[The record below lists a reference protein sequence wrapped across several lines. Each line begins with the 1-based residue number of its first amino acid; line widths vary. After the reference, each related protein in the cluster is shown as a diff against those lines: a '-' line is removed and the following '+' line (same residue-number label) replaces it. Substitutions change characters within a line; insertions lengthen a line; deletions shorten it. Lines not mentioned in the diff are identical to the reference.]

1 MSSPSSSASSDLVR
15 LAEKAA
21 GGDDLAFA
29 QLFAQ
34 FRPHLRQFIDL
45 RLDRRIRR
53 RVDPSDVLQE
63 TQIEVHQR
71 LADFLK
77 RQPMPIRVWMRQT
90 ALEHLIRAHEK
101 HLKADRR
108 SVIREAR
115 LSNRSSVMLAKRIAA
130 VDAAPSQQAMKE
142 ENVQIVTRAISELS
156 EIDREILIMRNIES
170 LDFNEIASSLSV
182 SPEAARKRFGRALI
196 RLQKQLQPFDLGDKL
211 E

>member
-1 MSSPSSSASSDLVR
+1 MGSSSSASSELIG
-15 LAEKAA
+15 LAKKAA
-21 GGDDLAFA
+21 GGDERAFA

-53 RVDPSDVLQE
+53 RVDLSDIIQE

-77 RQPMPIRVWMRQT
+77 RQPMPIRVWMRKT

-101 HLKADRR
+101 HLKAGRR

-115 LSNRSSVMLAKRIAA
+115 LSNRSSVMLAQRIAA
-130 VDAAPSQQAMKE
+130 VDHSPSQQAIAG
-142 ENVQIVTRAISELS
+142 ENVQIVANAISELL
-156 EIDREILIMRNIES
+156 EIDREILIMRNVES
-170 LDFNEIASSLSV
+170 LDFNEIAFSLDI
-182 SPEAARKRFGRALI
+182 SPEAARKRFGRALM
-196 RLQKQLQPFDLGDKL
+196 RLQKQLQPFDLGDNL